1 MESKILVTGGTGMV
15 GKHLKEI
22 LPDAIY
28 ISSKDGDLRDPVYVK
43 WLLSSYTPDTVIH
56 LAAKVGGIKDNINKP
71 VDYFNDNI
79 LINTNV
85 LKYSFEYKVRKF
97 IGILSTCIYPSKVSK
112 YPMTEKDLFLGPPP
126 QTNFTYAYSKRC
138 LAVAIDA
145 YNKQHNTKYS
155 YLTACNLYS
164 EHDDF
169 NNLDKAH
176 FVTSL
181 LYKIKNCKNNQINLL
196 GTGKPLRQFMYA
208 GDLAQ
213 VIKLVIEKNICDS
226 FNVATPEN
234 LSIKEMADKAVKIL
248 SNNIKVN
255 FKNPQLDGEFRKDVS
270 SDLMLKHLPD
280 FEFTKFNQGIK
291 KVYDKIS

>member
-1 MESKILVTGGTGMV
+1 MRILVTGGSGMV

-28 ISSKDGDLRDPVYVK
+28 ISSKDGDLRDPVFVR
-43 WLLSSYTPDTVIH
+43 WLLSSYTPDVVIH
-56 LAAKVGGIKDNINKP
+56 LAARVGGIKDNISKP

-85 LKYSFEYKVRKF
+85 LKYSHEYNVKRF
-97 IGILSTCIYPSKVSK
+97 IGILSTCIYPSVVNK
-112 YPMTEKDLFLGPPP
+112 YPMTEEDLFLGPPP
-126 QTNFTYAYSKRC
+126 KTNFTYAYSKRC

-145 YNKQHNTKYS
+145 YNKQYNTKYN

-169 NNLDKAH
+169 NNLDKMH
-176 FVTSL
+176 FITSL
-181 LYKIKNCKNNQINLL
+181 LYKIKNCKDNQINLL
-196 GTGKPLRQFMYA
+196 GTGNPLRQFMYA

-213 VIKLVIEKNICDS
+213 VIKLVIEKDIYES
-226 FNVATPEN
+226 FNVATREN
-234 LSIKEMADKAVKIL
+234 LSIKEMANKAVSIL
-248 SNNIKVN
+248 SKDIEIN
-255 FKNPQLDGEFRKDVS
+255 FKNPELDGEFRKDVS
-270 SDLMLKHLPD
+270 SDLMLKYLPN